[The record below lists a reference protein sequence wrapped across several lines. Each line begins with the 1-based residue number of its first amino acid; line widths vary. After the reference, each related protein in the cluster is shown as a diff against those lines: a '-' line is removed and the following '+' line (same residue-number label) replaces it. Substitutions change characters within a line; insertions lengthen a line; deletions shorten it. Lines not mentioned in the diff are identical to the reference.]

1 MGRDAGFR
9 RREREAARAENRIG
23 YDRRVAARGR
33 LSNGRGH
40 SDSAR
45 LLSHREHGAGELAR
59 RFYHH
64 REAHTGGSAPRARA
78 LQHSYTLGLFNFL
91 SNNSSVRLV
100 RGNELSF
107 LRSFHAPGADRWKF
121 KQRLLIHLRRTLE
134 HHIVGNKAGRNWR
147 IKRVG
152 RRKLA

>member
-1 MGRDAGFR
+1 MGGNAGFG
-9 RREREAARAENRIG
+9 RREREAARTENRIG

-64 REAHTGGSAPRARA
+64 REAHTGGSPPRARA
-78 LQHSYTLGLFNFL
+78 LQHSYALGLLNFL
-91 SNNSSVRLV
+91 SINALV
-100 RGNELSF
+100 RSYVSESQYPG
-107 LRSFHAPGADRWKF
+107 RSRSAAR
-121 KQRLLIHLRRTLE
+121 
-134 HHIVGNKAGRNWR
+134 
-147 IKRVG
+147 
-152 RRKLA
+152 